1 MPKILVVDDDL
12 SNAEVIQLVLENE
25 GFEVER
31 ICHSIQLEP
40 SIAQFCPDLVLM
52 DILLD
57 AHDGRDI
64 CNDLKA
70 DQSTSHIPVMLITAM
85 LESQVG
91 TIVCDAD
98 AIMFKPFEY
107 TVLVNKVRK
116 VLRSATKIRN

>member
-1 MPKILVVDDDL
+1 MSRILVVDDDF
-12 SNAEVIQLVLENE
+12 SNAEVIQMVLETE

-31 ICHSIQLEP
+31 ICHSVQLEP

-57 AHDGRDI
+57 ANDGRNI
-64 CNDLKA
+64 CNHLKA
-70 DQSTSHIPVMLITAM
+70 DQNTSHIPVMLITAM

-91 TIVCDAD
+91 NIACDAD

-116 VLRSATKIRN
+116 VLHRAVKIRN